1 MINGREERPG
11 HEQRGRRQMK
21 KWMAMAFITLFC
33 VAVLC
38 GCGEQEPS
46 AVVYRGGAAAPL
58 TTLTA
63 EAPLNMLDQMLGSAQ
78 PAKKPPFLPAN
89 SDYEVR
95 LQPQENGETQNI
107 QIWLQQNQVYLRNG
121 SGELGWCP
129 QKWMPRR
136 STIFLRA
143 GRQMCKR
150 LCIAISKGGGE
161 GIFRL

>member
-78 PAKKPPFLPAN
+78 PAKEP
-89 SDYEVR
+89 
-95 LQPQENGETQNI
+95 G
-107 QIWLQQNQVYLRNG
+107 
-121 SGELGWCP
+121 
-129 QKWMPRR
+129 
-136 STIFLRA
+136 
-143 GRQMCKR
+143 
-150 LCIAISKGGGE
+150 
-161 GIFRL
+161 

>member
-1 MINGREERPG
+1 MIYGREERPG

-78 PAKKPPFLPAN
+78 PAKEPPFLPAN

-121 SGELGWCP
+121 SGEL
-129 QKWMPRR
+129 MV
-136 STIFLRA
+136 STKVDA
-143 GRQMCKR
+143 P
-150 LCIAISKGGGE
+150 AINNLFESGQANV
-161 GIFRL
+161 